1 MRVTLDPRLAAAASL
16 IRRGAAVCDVGTD
29 HGYLAAFLLQEKI
42 TDRVT
47 ACDINEKP
55 LAAAAATAQK
65 YQTEQGLTLRLSDG
79 LCGVPAE
86 EAEDI
91 AICGMGGELIAQ
103 ILEKCS
109 YAKDGGRRFILQ
121 PMTQIPYLRS
131 RLYSEGFAIL
141 REVPAADK
149 NHRYTVLHVKYT
161 GECMDI
167 EPLFAHV
174 GKLPESD
181 DPAAKAFVLQEA
193 ARLQKIA
200 DGLRAGKD
208 QQAGKFEK
216 LAQDVKACA
225 EEMNV

>member
-16 IRRGAAVCDVGTD
+16 VRRGAAVCDVGTD

-55 LAAAAATAQK
+55 LSAAAATAQK
-65 YQTEQGLTLRLSDG
+65 YGTEKGLTLRLSDG
-79 LCGVPAE
+79 LCEVPAK

-103 ILEKCS
+103 ILAKCG
-109 YAKDGGRRFILQ
+109 YAKDKTRRFILQ

-131 RLYSEGFAIL
+131 WLYSEGFAIL
-141 REVPAADK
+141 KEVPAEDK
-149 NHRYTVLHVKYT
+149 THKYTVMHVQYT
-161 GECMDI
+161 GETKETDAV
-167 EPLFAHV
+167 FAHV
-174 GKLPESD
+174 GKLPESK
-181 DPAAKAFVLQEA
+181 DPAAKAFILQEA

-200 DGLRAGKD
+200 DGMYAGKNA
-208 QQAGKFEK
+208 QAKNFEE
-216 LAQDVKACA
+216 LAQCVRTCA
-225 EEMNV
+225 EEMDV

>member
-55 LAAAAATAQK
+55 LSAAAATAKK
-65 YQTEQGLTLRLSDG
+65 YGTETGLTLRLSDG
-79 LCGVPAE
+79 LCEVLSE

-103 ILEKCS
+103 ILTKCD
-109 YAKDGGRRFILQ
+109 YAKDETRRFILQ
-121 PMTQIPYLRS
+121 PMTQIPYLR
-131 RLYSEGFAIL
+131 RWLLSEGFSIL
-141 REVPAADK
+141 TEVPAVDK
-149 NHRYTVLHVKYT
+149 QHKYTVLHVQYT
-161 GECMDI
+161 GEMQTADA
-167 EPLFAHV
+167 LFAHV
-174 GKLPESD
+174 GKLPESK
-181 DPAAKAFVLQEA
+181 DPAAKAFILQEA

-200 DGLRAGKD
+200 DGLHAGRD
-208 QQAGKFEK
+208 EQAEEFRE
-216 LAQDVKACA
+216 LAQRVKRCA
-225 EEMNV
+225 EEMEI